1 MVWKSVHGF
10 EGKYQI
16 SYDGTVRSMER
27 VVKNKDGTKT
37 VNERVLKPWVD
48 TWGYK
53 RVCLYKNGKPHQ
65 KGALLVEIRHIE
77 DFILLERRNMTMP
90 KNKGIYRF
98 FRTKE
103 ELQRHDEE
111 IRHFTRVFT
120 LDHVTVA
127 LGRMGFRES
136 KFRELDRVLTEVF
149 QEYMAD
155 YSDDLK
161 DDKAMEYS
169 RACLDRELKQYTGKF
184 FVPEEERYK

>member
-1 MVWKSVHGF
+1 M
-10 EGKYQI
+10 
-16 SYDGTVRSMER
+16 
-27 VVKNKDGTKT
+27 
-37 VNERVLKPWVD
+37 
-48 TWGYK
+48 
-53 RVCLYKNGKPHQ
+53 
-65 KGALLVEIRHIE
+65 A
-77 DFILLERRNMTMP
+77 

-103 ELQRHDEE
+103 ELQAHDEK

-136 KFRELDRVLTEVF
+136 KFREFDRVLTDVVK
-149 QEYMAD
+149 EYMAD
-155 YSDDLK
+155 YSTDLK
-161 DDKAMEYS
+161 DDKSMEYS